1 MIYFCFNTSHVTL
14 YPNLRQYREQ
24 HRLVS
29 IHHMLLF
36 IFELASGQA
45 VVGTFQY
52 ITCYSL
58 STESAFCKSE
68 FIQFQYITCY
78 SLSFHSKGTSRRKKM
93 FQYITCYS
101 LSTGVKLNDNEG
113 LGFNTSHV
121 TLYRNV
127 HSWSWRLCIV
137 SIHHMLLFI
146 FFSLEVICTRKLF
159 QYITCYSLS
168 QVIQFVH
175 VRFSPFQYITCYSLS
190 RPERFIQVVI
200 DLFQYIT
207 CYSLSVVTPSTVVST
222 NLVSIHHM
230 LLFITDCEKT
240 LKTLRSFQYITCYSL
255 SQPQPLAAAALAGFN
270 TSHVTLYRVHAGGTE
285 FKR

>member
-1 MIYFCFNTSHVTL
+1 MTVL
-14 YPNLRQYREQ
+14 KR
-24 HRLVS
+24 VS

-36 IFELASGQA
+36 IKEGLPNIYDLFL
-45 VVGTFQY
+45 FQY

-146 FFSLEVICTRKLF
+146 ISSGLIVSLPL
-159 QYITCYSLS
+159 
-168 QVIQFVH
+168 
-175 VRFSPFQYITCYSLS
+175 PFQYITCYSLS
-190 RPERFIQVVI
+190 EHEVDFLHKR
-200 DLFQYIT
+200 T
-207 CYSLSVVTPSTVVST
+207 
-222 NLVSIHHM
+222 
-230 LLFITDCEKT
+230 
-240 LKTLRSFQYITCYSL
+240 SFQYITCYSL
-255 SQPQPLAAAALAGFN
+255 SSFPSKLYVRVSCFN
-270 TSHVTLYRVHAGGTE
+270 TSHVTLYPARRGL
-285 FKR
+285 FRLS

>member
-1 MIYFCFNTSHVTL
+1 MLYCFNTSHITL
-14 YPNLRQYREQ
+14 YPIAYIWFTVLFTFQYITCYSLSIYYCKMTVLKR
-24 HRLVS
+24 VS

-36 IFELASGQA
+36 IKEGLPNIYDLFL
-45 VVGTFQY
+45 FQY

-127 HSWSWRLCIV
+127 HS
-137 SIHHMLLFI
+137 
-146 FFSLEVICTRKLF
+146 
-159 QYITCYSLS
+159 
-168 QVIQFVH
+168 
-175 VRFSPFQYITCYSLS
+175 
-190 RPERFIQVVI
+190 
-200 DLFQYIT
+200 
-207 CYSLSVVTPSTVVST
+207 
-222 NLVSIHHM
+222 
-230 LLFITDCEKT
+230 
-240 LKTLRSFQYITCYSL
+240 
-255 SQPQPLAAAALAGFN
+255 
-270 TSHVTLYRVHAGGTE
+270 
-285 FKR
+285 